1 MLDRR
6 RRNVVFGT
14 IMLGVLLAALDQTI
28 VGTALPTIVAD
39 LGGGQHMSWVVT
51 SYLLAETVATVLVGK
66 FGDLFGRKLIFQIS
80 AIIFITGS
88 FLCGLASNMSL
99 LILWRGVQGIGA
111 GGLMVT
117 AMALIADVIRCA
129 NGASTRARSEPSS
142 GSRPSS
148 DRCSAG
154 CSPTTSAGAGRST

>member
-39 LGGGQHMSWVVT
+39 LGGAAHMSWVVT

-66 FGDLFGRKLIFQIS
+66 FGDLFD
-80 AIIFITGS
+80 
-88 FLCGLASNMSL
+88 ASS
-99 LILWRGVQGIGA
+99 
-111 GGLMVT
+111 
-117 AMALIADVIRCA
+117 
-129 NGASTRARSEPSS
+129 SSRSPPSS
-142 GSRPSS
+142 SSPAPS
-148 DRCSAG
+148 CAA
-154 CSPTTSAGAGRST
+154 SPPT